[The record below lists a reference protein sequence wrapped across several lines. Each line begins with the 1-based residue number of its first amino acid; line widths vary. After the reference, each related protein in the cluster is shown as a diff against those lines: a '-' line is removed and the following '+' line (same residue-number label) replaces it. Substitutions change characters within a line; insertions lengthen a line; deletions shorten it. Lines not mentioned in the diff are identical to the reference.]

1 MDQKLKFLNIQIIKL
16 LFENDFYKSNENYN
30 HARNIILRYCNVINY
45 ETLKEKMNLAK
56 LLEEDK
62 VYKKTLEYLNQKA
75 DLEISNTEQ
84 RRMA

>member
-1 MDQKLKFLNIQIIKL
+1 
-16 LFENDFYKSNENYN
+16 
-30 HARNIILRYCNVINY
+30 
-45 ETLKEKMNLAK
+45 MNLAK